1 MLVLTRYVDERIMVG
16 DNVIITVID
25 ICGGKVKL
33 GIEAPPGVRIDREEI
48 RARIE
53 RDRRREG

>member
-16 DNVIITVID
+16 DDVIITVID

-33 GIEAPPGVRIDREEI
+33 GIEAPRGVRIDREEI

-53 RDRRREG
+53 RDRRKEG